1 MENNIENQTHI
12 KEAYLDRASNLLKI
26 SMATFIFSF
35 ITYLI
40 ALLYGAFD
48 FGLIFEII
56 SFVFLLLAFFRI
68 KNEDTQA
75 VKTYLIISMIPVGWL
90 IIYDLINLLANLPE
104 VMTEVFYY
112 FASLDFLF
120 YNLNDVKKRAKR
132 SSFYFKA
139 KSAPE
144 AHPSWPASSAPR
156 PHPWPAYHDTAPHR
170 RSGRWASPRSHSPPA
185 GGRFRQRSSPPPRR
199 LPPAWSLLR
208 SFPDR

>member
-75 VKTYLIISMIPVGWL
+75 AKTYLIISMISVGWL

-120 YNLNDVKKRAKR
+120 YNLSPYLVDVFLIVNLILLYLAFSSIKKAEGQTKPKNFTEE
-132 SSFYFKA
+132 FYDK
-139 KSAPE
+139 
-144 AHPSWPASSAPR
+144 
-156 PHPWPAYHDTAPHR
+156 
-170 RSGRWASPRSHSPPA
+170 
-185 GGRFRQRSSPPPRR
+185 
-199 LPPAWSLLR
+199 L
-208 SFPDR
+208 